1 MTENKK
7 IAIDWI
13 YPAVWGTLMYNVL
26 RVVTDF
32 THHGIFWEGE
42 MKLHVT
48 ALLLSIFICYACNF
62 QWRRRLLRTSE
73 VNQIRRD
80 YIFVLAELIICLNL
94 LLIIG
99 QTIGLLLMGSGWID
113 YMLINVIYLPLLL
126 IFYTLIRNAIL
137 EKNANEKNL
146 ALEKLKTEKNEAE
159 LEFLKAQYHPHFL
172 FNALNTIYFQIDDT
186 NSEAKKSIEYLSE
199 LLRYQLYDVNQEVAF
214 YQEINYLRSYIAF
227 QQLRKTDKLRVNMDI
242 DETLKEQRIHPLLF
256 QPLVEN
262 AFKYVG
268 GLYQIDFILKNREDQ
283 IYFELK
289 NSVSEALV
297 SPAIKDSGIGLANL
311 KRRLELLY
319 AEKHQL
325 ITDVGE
331 DYFKVILILPV
342 NNPKNNY

>member
-1 MTENKK
+1 M
-7 IAIDWI
+7 DWI
-13 YPAVWGTLMYNVL
+13 YPAVWGILMYNVL
-26 RVVTDF
+26 RAVTDL

-48 ALLLSIFICYACNF
+48 ALLLSIFTCYVCNF

-73 VNQIRRD
+73 VNQMKRD
-80 YIFVLAELIICLNL
+80 YFFVLAELIIWLNL
-94 LLIIG
+94 LLITG
-99 QTIGLLLMGSGWID
+99 QAMGFLFMGSGWID
-113 YMLINVIYLPLLL
+113 YMLINVIYLPQLL
-126 IFYTLIRNAIL
+126 IFYTLIRNAIS
-137 EKNANEKNL
+137 EKNVNEKNL
-146 ALEKLKTEKNEAE
+146 TLEKLKTEKNEAE

-199 LLRYQLYDVNQEVAF
+199 LLRYQLYDVNQDVSF
-214 YQEINYLRSYIAF
+214 YQEINYLRSYISF

-256 QPLVEN
+256 QPLLEN

-268 GLYQIDFILKNREDQ
+268 GLYQIDFILKNREGQ

-289 NSVSEALV
+289 NSVSDALV
-297 SPAIKDSGIGLANL
+297 SPAIKESGIGLTNL

-319 AEKHQL
+319 PEKYQL
-325 ITDVGE
+325 ITDVG
-331 DYFKVILILPV
+331 DGYFKVTLILSG
-342 NNPKNNY
+342 NKPKNNY